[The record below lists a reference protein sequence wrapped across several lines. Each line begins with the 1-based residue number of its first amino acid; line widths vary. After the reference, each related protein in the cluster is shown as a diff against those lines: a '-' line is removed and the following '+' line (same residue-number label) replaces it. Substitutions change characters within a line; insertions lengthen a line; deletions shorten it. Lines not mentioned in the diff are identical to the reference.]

1 MAGKKLPKGTI
12 IRAKAVLLRHIVVSY
27 IEHITF
33 AYREIMES
41 TKFKQLRKR
50 LGKTQKELAE
60 LLGTSLKA
68 ICSYEQ
74 GWRSIPTHIER
85 QIYFLLSRKADA
97 GNNQKNCWDI
107 LDCPDERKHKCPAWE
122 FRSGKLCWFINGTIC
137 ECKSKKNWEEKIEI
151 CRECAVTQDFL

>member
-1 MAGKKLPKGTI
+1 
-12 IRAKAVLLRHIVVSY
+12 
-27 IEHITF
+27 
-33 AYREIMES
+33 MES

-151 CRECAVTQDFL
+151 CRECAVTKDFL

>member
-1 MAGKKLPKGTI
+1 LAGKKLPKGTI